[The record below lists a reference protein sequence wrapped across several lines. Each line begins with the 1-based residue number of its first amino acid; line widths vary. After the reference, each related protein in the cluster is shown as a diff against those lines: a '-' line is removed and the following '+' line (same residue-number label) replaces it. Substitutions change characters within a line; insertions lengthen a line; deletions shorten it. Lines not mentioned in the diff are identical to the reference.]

1 MQAKWWKI
9 LLGTALTLLLISG
22 CGAGTDEQGPE
33 DGDPGDTG
41 TEEGAPAEEGGDTGD
56 AAYDEAAAQEA
67 YQTGGCASCHGGN
80 LEGSAGPSLEQAGA
94 NYSQEEIVDIINNGI
109 GQMPP
114 QGDNLDDDAK
124 QNLAAWLADQK

>member
-1 MQAKWWKI
+1 MQTKWIKI
-9 LLGTALTLLLISG
+9 LLATLLSVLLISG
-22 CGAGTDEQGPE
+22 CGAGTDQEGAE
-33 DGDPGDTG
+33 DGDTPTD
-41 TEEGAPAEEGGDTGD
+41 EGAPAEEGGAGD

-80 LEGSAGPSLEQAGA
+80 LEGSVGPSLEQVGA
-94 NYSQEEIVDIINNGI
+94 NYSQDEIVDIINNGM